1 MNNWTWWWWWWCSC
15 SLFMLT
21 TTSTNSLTECM
32 WPVASTKSSGLSCCS
47 ISHIPEM
54 LVIVVI
60 NMLKQFM
67 INDIFNITTTSS
79 SPWTRPG
86 LGAVPH
92 ALQDGGRHNRQNI
105 ISIVTIGNWWPLS
118 FFLPRKEPLQS
129 LMLSKVVILTFVIVI
144 VGIVTRVIL
153 LPLSQFVLLFF
164 YTFNI
169 VLGMPPVPH
178 AV

>member
-1 MNNWTWWWWWWCSC
+1 MLATTSMKS
-15 SLFMLT
+15 SLKQGACVLYLIHRQWYCYFYDMWMMMLIMTIVKIMMIMQMIMFT

-32 WPVASTKSSGLSCCS
+32 CPVASTKSSGLSCCS

-86 LGAVPH
+86 LGTVPR
-92 ALQDGGRHNRQNI
+92 ALQDGGRHNCQNI
-105 ISIVTIGNWWPLS
+105 ISIVTIGNWWSLS
-118 FFLPRKEPLQS
+118 FS
-129 LMLSKVVILTFVIVI
+129 ST
-144 VGIVTRVIL
+144 
-153 LPLSQFVLLFF
+153 
-164 YTFNI
+164 
-169 VLGMPPVPH
+169 
-178 AV
+178 